1 MYTYEYIC
9 TIWKHV
15 KIIYFFIII
24 IIIYYFYASSWI
36 NYNEIVSSKIL

>member
-1 MYTYEYIC
+1 MYVYEYIC

-15 KIIYFFIII
+15 KIIFII

-36 NYNEIVSSKIL
+36 NYNEIVSSEIL